1 MGTDGSGSFYIGLF
15 WAVFSIS
22 SVVSNIIG
30 SVMIDNGGVMA
41 IFLVASGIAVLST
54 VIMSCK
60 FNNISES
67 RRMMK
72 RDDVN

>member
-1 MGTDGSGSFYIGLF
+1 M
-15 WAVFSIS
+15 FSIS

-60 FNNISES
+60 FINLFSEL
-67 RRMMK
+67 RRKKK
-72 RDDVN
+72 RNYVNEAFKKSFFS